1 MALGGG
7 SWVFQNKVLP
17 GSYINFVS
25 AGRASATLSDRG
37 VVAMPLTLDWGT
49 DGEVFSVTSQQFTEK
64 TMELFGYPYTDP
76 AVSDLRE
83 IFRNARM
90 GYFYRI
96 NGTGGVKASNTY
108 ATAKYTGT
116 GGNKITIVIEQNE
129 DGTTFDLAILF
140 GGVTVFTQDAAAAMS
155 DLEANPYVDW
165 KTGAALALTAGTPM
179 TGGVTGTAT
188 GADYSAFIAKLEG
201 YTFNVVGIA
210 TTDETINAMAVSWT
224 KRLRDEYGM
233 KFQVVL
239 YRTAADYEGIINVE
253 NKLVGE
259 AGDETDSAKMVF
271 WVAGAEAACA
281 VNASLMNR
289 TYDGEYAIDTD
300 YTQAELEAAIKAGK
314 LIFHKVNDSVRILK
328 DINSLVTYTSDKS
341 ADFALNQVIR
351 VIDQIGNDIARIFN
365 DNYLGKVPN
374 DAAGRVSLWGDI
386 VAHHQSL
393 ETVRAIEAFD
403 PANVTVDP
411 GDEKDA
417 VLVTDAITPVSA
429 MAKLYMTVVVQ

>member
-25 AGRASATLSDRG
+25 AGMASTSLSDRG
-37 VVAMPLTLDWGT
+37 VVAMPLVLDWGV
-49 DGEVFSVTSQQFTEK
+49 DGEVFSVTNQQFAEK
-64 TMELFGYPYTDP
+64 TMELFGYQYTDP

-83 IFRNARM
+83 IFKNARM
-90 GYFYRI
+90 GYFYKI

-129 DGTTFDLAILF
+129 DGTTFDVAVLF
-140 GGVTVFTQDAAAAMS
+140 GSATVFTQDAVAAMN
-155 DLEANPYVDW
+155 DLEVNPYVDW

-188 GADYSAFIAKLEG
+188 GADYSAFISKLEG
-201 YTFNVVGIA
+201 YSFNVVGIA
-210 TTDETINAMAVSWT
+210 TTDETINTMAVTWT

-233 KFQVVL
+233 KFQTVL

-259 AGDETDSAKMVF
+259 SGDTTDSGKMVF
-271 WVAGAEAACA
+271 WVTGAAAACA
-281 VNASLMNR
+281 INASLLNR
-289 TYDGEYAIDTD
+289 TYNGEYAVDVD
-300 YTQAELEAAIKAGK
+300 YTQAQLEEAIKAGK
-314 LIFHKVNDSVRILK
+314 FIFHKVNESVRVLM
-328 DINSLVTYTSDKS
+328 DINNLVTYTSDKS
-341 ADFALNQVIR
+341 ADFASNQVIR

-365 DNYLGKVPN
+365 DQYLGKVPN
-374 DAAGRVSLWGDI
+374 DAAGRISLWSDI
-386 VAHHQSL
+386 VKHHQTL
-393 ETVRAIEAFD
+393 DTQRAIEDFA
-403 PANVTVDP
+403 PENVTVAQ
-411 GDEKDA
+411 GDSKDS
-417 VLVTDAITPVSA
+417 VLVTDAITPVTA